1 MSGDTLNYR
10 PGGGSYT
17 GGADTGAVKKAADK
31 DSAKTEVIVSVPP
44 EPSDVPKY
52 EAAIS
57 AVKAAQAALVQ
68 DAERE
73 RLWDRWTRRMHM
85 YPRIALLAALFAC
98 GMVTFI
104 TFLVVGAYY
113 GFYVEPLRQF
123 WYIWPAPGAQ
133 ADVTKLLVLWGVAG
147 LAAVVS
153 VSYRRRPAEPPL

>member
-1 MSGDTLNYR
+1 MSDDTLNYR
-10 PGGGSYT
+10 SDGGSYT
-17 GGADTGAVKKAADK
+17 EGEDTGSVKRAAAQDK
-31 DSAKTEVIVSVPP
+31 GEDRVVVSVPP

-52 EAAIS
+52 EAAIA

-68 DAERE
+68 DADRE
-73 RLWDRWTRRMHM
+73 RLWDKWTRRVRV
-85 YPRIALLAALFAC
+85 YPRVALLAALAAC
-98 GMVTFI
+98 AMAAFVTFLI
-104 TFLVVGAYY
+104 VGAYY

-133 ADVTKLLVLWGVAG
+133 ADATKVLVLWGVAG